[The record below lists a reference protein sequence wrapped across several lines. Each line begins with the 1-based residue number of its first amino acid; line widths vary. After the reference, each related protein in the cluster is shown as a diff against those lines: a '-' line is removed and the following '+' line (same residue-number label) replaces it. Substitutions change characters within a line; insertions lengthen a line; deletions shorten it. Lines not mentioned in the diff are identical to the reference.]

1 MKNNI
6 LNHIELNNKIKM
18 PVLGLG
24 TFPLNKF
31 KLMKVVFQAYTLG
44 YRSFDTSSAYNNEK
58 WLGLSLLL
66 LRFFKKKEKIFI
78 TTKLSNSDQRK
89 GNVRQAL
96 LDSMKR
102 LNMKS
107 IDLYL
112 MHWPNPETYMDSWKQ
127 MEMLYQEG
135 LVKAIGVCNF
145 HQHHLDELL
154 KIAKIVPV
162 INQVELHPLLSQLEL
177 AEYCKSREISIE
189 AYSPVARMHPKLI
202 KNKILTKIAGK
213 YNKSVPQI
221 ILRWDIQHGYVVIP
235 KSSSYNRLKENIS
248 IFDFELL
255 PEEMALI
262 DGINENFRIRHNP
275 DTADFNKL

>member
-1 MKNNI
+1 MRNP
-6 LNHIELNNKIKM
+6 IELNNKIKI

-31 KLMKVVFQAYTLG
+31 KLIKVVFQAYKLG
-44 YRSFDTSSAYNNEK
+44 YRSFDTSPAYNNEK
-58 WLGLSLLL
+58 WLGLALLL
-66 LRFFKKKEKIFI
+66 LRFFKKKEKLFI

-96 LDSMKR
+96 LGSMKR
-102 LNMKS
+102 LNVRS

-112 MHWPNPETYMDSWKQ
+112 MHWPNPETYIDSWKQ
-127 MEMLYQEG
+127 MEILYEEG

-154 KIAKIVPV
+154 KVAKIIPA
-162 INQVELHPLLSQLEL
+162 INQVELHPLLSQTEL
-177 AEYCKSREISIE
+177 VVYCKSRGINIE
-189 AYSPVARMHPKLI
+189 AYSPVARMHPQLI
-202 KNKILTKIAGK
+202 ENKILTQIADK
-213 YNKSVPQI
+213 HDKSVPQI

-235 KSSSYNRLKENIS
+235 KSSSRNRLKENIS
-248 IFDFELL
+248 VFDFELL

-262 DGINENFRIRHNP
+262 DGVNENFRVRHNP
-275 DTADFNKL
+275 DTADFNNL